1 MKKTIITTLAL
12 VCATICA
19 SAQNTNAQTPKEVKA
34 YRQYSIGQNSLF
46 NVEDGAINY
55 TLSAFTRLDKDSI
68 PTKGF
73 YARIG
78 VALPENRFIF
88 YGALGLSLPASK
100 TNVNRFVDVGIVFQN
115 DYTEKKQPEM
125 YGMFG
130 IESAYRWD
138 NLGKQGLFNIR
149 LGLVAGYHNY
159 KTFPAGAVVDNDSKA
174 GFRIMPTVGVSI
186 NLFSKSIMVPTVVV
200 PVKKR

>member
-1 MKKTIITTLAL
+1 MKKTIITTIAL
-12 VCATICA
+12 VCATFCA
-19 SAQNTNAQTPKEVKA
+19 SAQNTNSEQPKEVKA

-46 NVEDGAINY
+46 NVQNGAINY
-55 TLSAFTRLDKDSI
+55 TLNVFGRLDKDSI
-68 PTKGF
+68 PTKGA
-73 YARIG
+73 YYKIG

-88 YGALGLSLPASK
+88 YGAIGMSFPASK

-115 DYTEKKQPEM
+115 DFTEKKKPEM

-130 IESAYRWD
+130 LESAYRWD
-138 NLGKQGLFNIR
+138 NLTKSKILNIR

-159 KTFPAGAVVDNDSKA
+159 KTFPVGAVVENDSKA
-174 GFRIMPTVGVSI
+174 GFRIMPTLGVSI
-186 NLFSKSIMVPTVVV
+186 NLFSKSVMVPTIVV